1 MNTALIGYGYWGPN
15 LARNIN
21 HHSVMDLYYICDKD
35 ENRLNE
41 AKKLYPHTRFTHNPQ
56 EIINDENVH
65 CVVVATNPSQ
75 HYILTKQSLLAG
87 KHVLVEKPMALS
99 FKETEELIN
108 IAVSNKL
115 IIFSDFTFLYN
126 GAIKKIYEIIKS
138 GDLGKIL
145 YIDSTRINLG
155 IFQNDVNVL
164 GDLATHDLSV
174 ILSFIEENPVAVSAV
189 GRCHI
194 KKDIE
199 NLAYLTLFYNS
210 DLIIHIHCSWSAPV
224 KIRQMIIGGDKK
236 MLIYND
242 IEPSEKIKI
251 YDSGITFNSD
261 EKERILI
268 DYRRGDVFVPKYDTM
283 EPLKIMID
291 AFANCVI
298 RNQQDIQNLQIS
310 LKIAQIL
317 DKAKLSLQNQGKT
330 VLL

>member
-1 MNTALIGYGYWGPN
+1 MNIALIGYGYWGPN

-21 HHSVMDLYYICDKD
+21 QHPVMDLYYICDNN
-35 ENRLNE
+35 ENRISE
-41 AKKLYPHTRFTHNPQ
+41 AKKLYPHTLLTHNTDD
-56 EIINDENVH
+56 IINDENVH
-65 CVVVATNPSQ
+65 CVVIATNPSQ
-75 HYILTKQSLLAG
+75 HYKLAKQSLLSG

-99 FKETEELIN
+99 FKETDELIN

-126 GAIKKIYEIIKS
+126 GAIKKIDKIIKS
-138 GDLGKIL
+138 GDLGRIL
-145 YIDSTRINLG
+145 YIDATRINLG

-174 ILSFIEENPVAVSAV
+174 ILSFIEEKPVAVSAV

-210 DLIIHIHCSWSAPV
+210 DLIVHIHCSWSAPV

-242 IEPSEKIKI
+242 IEPSEKIKV
-251 YDSGITFNSD
+251 YDSGITFNYE
-261 EKERILI
+261 EKESILI
-268 DYRRGDVFVPKYDTM
+268 DYRRGDVFVPKYDTT

-291 AFANCVI
+291 KFANCVI
-298 RNQQDIQNLQIS
+298 KNQQDIKNIQIS

-330 VLL
+330 ILL

>member
-1 MNTALIGYGYWGPN
+1 M
-15 LARNIN
+15 
-21 HHSVMDLYYICDKD
+21 K
-35 ENRLNE
+35 NRLNE
-41 AKKLYPHTRFTHNPQ
+41 AKKLYPHTRFTHHTDD
-56 EIINDENVH
+56 IINDPNVH

-75 HYILTKQSLLAG
+75 HYNIAKQSLLSG

-99 FKETEELIN
+99 FDKTEELIN
-108 IAVSNKL
+108 IAILNKL

-126 GAIKKIYEIIKS
+126 GVIKKIDKIIKS
-138 GDLGKIL
+138 GDLGRIL
-145 YIDSTRINLG
+145 YIDATRINLG

-174 ILSFIEENPVAVSAV
+174 ILSFIEEKPVAVSAV

-210 DLIIHIHCSWSAPV
+210 DLIVHIHCSWSAPV

-242 IEPSEKIKI
+242 IEPSEKIKV
-251 YDSGITFNSD
+251 YDSGITFNYE
-261 EKERILI
+261 EKESILI
-268 DYRRGDVFVPKYDTM
+268 DYRRGDVFVPKYDTT

-291 AFANCVI
+291 KFANCVI
-298 RNQQDIQNLQIS
+298 KNQQDIKNIQIS

-317 DKAKLSLQNQGKT
+317 EKAKLSLQNQGKT
-330 VLL
+330 ILL